1 MWIVHAPEKLS
12 RKCRISSWRKEC
24 HNVPELFAL
33 WGFQLSHFL
42 SEVPCLLLW
51 LCLLGERTAKNL
63 GQDLSKLAV
72 GCLALCHDG
81 LSPTSTPF
89 LSLMA
94 SASSHHCRS
103 ALPILPVCLSG
114 SIRDPCA
121 GLVTSY
127 PALEELQDQWS
138 TDGWLSAGSSIVLK
152 MEAIS

>member
-1 MWIVHAPEKLS
+1 MRPDPDTFSK
-12 RKCRISSWRKEC
+12 WRKNC
-24 HNVPELFAL
+24 DVNCSWPGNCPGNAGSVPGGKNVTMCQNYLPCEDS
-33 WGFQLSHFL
+33 SHLTFSL
-42 SEVPCLLLW
+42 KFPVSYYGYAFWVKEQPPI
-51 LCLLGERTAKNL
+51 

-81 LSPTSTPF
+81 LSPTPTPF
-89 LSLMA
+89 LSLLA

-127 PALEELQDQWS
+127 PALEELQDQRS
-138 TDGWLSAGSSIVLK
+138 TDG
-152 MEAIS
+152 